1 MNLPNLQ
8 PFIFRNYDFAP
19 EIQSHH
25 LGSCKYRMW
34 ESIRASGAA
43 PGYFE
48 EYVLDDYLHQVM
60 TLWLANF
67 TNYLYLTT
75 KSSYLDFKMGCFG
88 F

>member
-60 TLWLANF
+60 ALCLISF
-67 TNYLYLTT
+67 TPV
-75 KSSYLDFKMGCFG
+75 DFIQNSIIHFDSENHDL
-88 F
+88 

>member
-19 EIQSHH
+19 EIQSHY

-60 TLWLANF
+60 TIAYKF
-67 TNYLYLTT
+67 Y
-75 KSSYLDFKMGCFG
+75 SSRLSEIHNSFSK
-88 F
+88 